1 MCSCSAGAVSLPAC
15 DWGNGNPVMTAN
27 ALPVIALMGR
37 PNVGKSTLFNR
48 LTRSRDALVA
58 DYPGLTRDRQYG
70 VADLDGRSCVVVD
83 TGGLGVED
91 EAIDAL
97 MAEQTRQA
105 LDESDLVLLV
115 VDARDGVVPGDQ
127 NVADMLRRSGKPVM
141 VVANKAEGKPGEVA
155 GADFHGL
162 GLGTPLAVSAMHGHG
177 MQALVG
183 AVSERLPPAACLDAP
198 LSAPVTEDAIHIA
211 VLGRPNVGKSTL
223 VNRLLGDERVV
234 TFDMPG
240 TTRDAVAIPFER
252 DGQPWVLIDT
262 AGIRRRQRVR
272 ESIEKF
278 SVVKALQAMEQ
289 AQVTVVLLDASEG
302 VTDQDASLIGLA
314 VQRGR
319 ALVLGVNKWDGLP
332 PEQRETVRRQ
342 VDVKLPFVTFARLH
356 YISAL
361 HGTGVGELFES
372 VREAWTAASADLSAS
387 RLTRVLEK
395 AVAAHAPPL
404 VQGRRIKLRYAHQG
418 GRNPPVIVIHGNQ
431 TAKVPPAYRRYLV
444 NAFRREFGLW
454 GTPLQLE
461 FRTSEN
467 PFAGRRNTL
476 SPRQARQ
483 RQRLIRH
490 RKKGR

>member
-1 MCSCSAGAVSLPAC
+1 
-15 DWGNGNPVMTAN
+15 MTALVPA

-70 VADLDGRSCVVVD
+70 VADLDSRSCVVVD

-115 VDARDGVVPGDQ
+115 VDVRDGVVPGDEA
-127 NVADMLRRSGKPVM
+127 VATMLRRAGKPVM
-141 VVANKAEGKPGEVA
+141 VVANKAEGQPGDLA
-155 GADFHGL
+155 SADFHGL
-162 GLGTPLAVSAMHGHG
+162 GLGEPLAVSALHGHG
-177 MQALVG
+177 LQGLIHAIAGL
-183 AVSERLPPAACLDAP
+183 LPPTARQDGPSLTADN
-198 LSAPVTEDAIHIA
+198 EDAIHIA

-252 DGQPWVLIDT
+252 DEKSWVLIDT

-272 ESIEKF
+272 ETIEKF

-289 AQVTVVLLDASEG
+289 ANVTIVLLDASEG

-332 PEQRETVRRQ
+332 PEQRDTVRRQ
-342 VDVKLPFVTFARLH
+342 VDVKLPFVEFARLH

-361 HGTGVGELFES
+361 HGTGVGELFDS
-372 VREAWTAASADLSAS
+372 VCEAWAAASADLAAS
-387 RLTRVLEK
+387 RLTRLLEQ

-404 VQGRRIKLRYAHQG
+404 VHGRRIKLRYAHQG
-418 GRNPPVIVIHGNQ
+418 GRNPPIIVIHGNQ
-431 TAKVPPAYRRYLV
+431 TGKVPPAYRRYLV
-444 NAFRREFGLW
+444 NYFRRALGLW

-467 PFAGRRNTL
+467 PYANRKNKLT
-476 SPRQARQ
+476 PRQARQ

-490 RKKGR
+490 RKKSR

>member
-1 MCSCSAGAVSLPAC
+1 MTFATTAV
-15 DWGNGNPVMTAN
+15 
-27 ALPVIALMGR
+27 LPVVALMGR

-48 LTRSRDALVA
+48 LTRTRDALVA

-70 VADLDGRSCVVVD
+70 VAELDGRSCVVVD

-105 LDESDLVLLV
+105 LDECDLVMLV

-127 NVADMLRRSGKPVM
+127 SVAAILRRAGKPVL
-141 VVANKAEGKPGEVA
+141 VVANKAEGKPGELA

-162 GLGTPLAVSAMHGHG
+162 GLGTPLAVSALHGQG
-177 MQALVG
+177 LQGLAR
-183 AVSERLPPAACLDAP
+183 AINESLPPAGRPETSLP
-198 LSAPVTEDAIHIA
+198 LPASQAEDAIHIA

-252 DGQPWVLIDT
+252 DGQAWVLIDT

-272 ESIEKF
+272 QTIEKF

-289 AQVTVVLLDASEG
+289 AQVTIVLLDASEG
-302 VTDQDASLIGLA
+302 VTDQDASLIGLV

-332 PEQRETVRRQ
+332 PEQRDTVRRQ
-342 VDVKLPFVTFARLH
+342 VDVKLPFVDFVRLH

-361 HGTGVGELFES
+361 HGTGVGELFDS

-387 RLTRVLEK
+387 RLTRLLEQ

-418 GRNPPVIVIHGNQ
+418 GRNPPIIVIHGNQ

-444 NAFRREFGLW
+444 NMFRRELGLW

-461 FRTSEN
+461 FRTSVN
-467 PFAGRRNTL
+467 PYAGRSNAL
-476 SPRQARQ
+476 SPRQMKQ

-490 RKKGR
+490 RKKKR